1 MMGTV
6 TDQLVARFKEVRELE
21 LGAHHFYTA
30 HIDRMDDPKIRAVVE
45 AIAAEEARHVKI
57 ANELIALA
65 IAASE
70 TDESFCET
78 KNTGEIGEA
87 LRGTESPFALIAHG
101 DLSSYYRATS
111 SVIESSMR
119 MGRKVLYLSLN
130 KSADRIETAL
140 RDVGTLIGNVTFVDT
155 STTKD
160 GRPLDIK
167 DLVGVSIEV
176 VKGLEDHQVVI
187 VDALS
192 TLSIYHPLDD
202 IRRFVHN
209 LISVVKD
216 RDVDI
221 AFIDLEPKGELSQ
234 DATIASL
241 MDVVVKV

>member
-1 MMGTV
+1 MGDA
-6 TDQLVARFKEVRELE
+6 TDQLVTRFKEVRELE
-21 LGAHHFYTA
+21 LRAYNFYTA
-30 HIDRMDDPKIRAVVE
+30 HIDKMDDPKMRAVVE
-45 AIAAEEARHVKI
+45 AIAAEEAKHVKI

-70 TDESFCET
+70 TGESVCGKE
-78 KNTGEIGEA
+78 NTGKIEDA

-140 RDVGTLIGNVTFVDT
+140 RDVGTLVGDVTFVDT

-160 GRPLDIK
+160 GRPLDTK

-176 VKGLEDHQVVI
+176 VKGIEDHKVVI

-192 TLSIYHPLDD
+192 TLSIYHSLDD

-216 RDVDI
+216 REVDI
-221 AFIDLEPKGELSQ
+221 AFIDLEPEGKLSQ

-241 MDVVVKV
+241 MDVIVKV